1 MEVTPRP
8 PRRHDRDSRWEP
20 RSAGL
25 ACRPR
30 CPGQL
35 AGRRRAG
42 ARAAVAQSPVPKP
55 TGRPAAEC
63 RWQDPRIQAT
73 WCGACRHCIPHA
85 CSTGK
90 LKYRCQRRLQ
100 SLGSLHKHSRAPLR
114 DRSGVKSALFVLS
127 SRMPR
132 PHVTATCDVF
142 RAAEATDQS
151 KPWSDDRSRSRD
163 DNDRPY
169 PQRLPIS
176 SPTVERAEL
185 TAASLLGRLQE
196 RPQPR
201 VGLNL
206 GEECREALR

>member
-1 MEVTPRP
+1 M
-8 PRRHDRDSRWEP
+8 
-20 RSAGL
+20 
-25 ACRPR
+25 
-30 CPGQL
+30 
-35 AGRRRAG
+35 
-42 ARAAVAQSPVPKP
+42 AQSPGPKP
-55 TGRPAAEC
+55 RPAGRGVPLAL
-63 RWQDPRIQAT
+63 RIHEFRPL
-73 WCGACRHCIPHA
+73 GSIPHA

-100 SLGSLHKHSRAPLR
+100 SLGSLQKHSRAPLR

-206 GEECREALR
+206 GEECREALRRRGLSKAPERD